1 MLPLNGIRVVEFAG
15 MGPAPFAAM
24 ILADMGAKVTRIA
37 RPGPEAPPGLDV
49 LTRGRDTIHL
59 DLKAENGRAE
69 ALRLV
74 TEADML
80 IEGFRPGVME
90 RLGLG
95 PEDCHGANPALV
107 YGRMTGWGQD
117 GPLAQSAGHDINY
130 IAITGALWSMGEA
143 GRPPQPP
150 LNLLGDFGAGA
161 TYLVIGLLAALHK
174 ARATGA
180 GDVVDAAICDGTNA
194 MMGFVRGQK
203 ARGRWR
209 YERAANRLDG
219 SAPNYRVYT
228 CADGKWLS
236 VGALERKF
244 FANLLAAMGF
254 EGAELERHAS
264 LEAPAETATTLE
276 AHFLTK
282 TRNAWCAILE
292 GIDCC
297 IAPVLD
303 PDEALDHP
311 HMKARALNARTP
323 TGPQPA
329 PAPRFLGTAAM
340 ATGKMATGKMAAGKK
355 AAGGAS

>member
-1 MLPLNGIRVVEFAG
+1 MTPLADIRVVEFAG

-24 ILADMGAKVTRIA
+24 MLSDMGATVTRIA
-37 RPGPEAPPGLDV
+37 RPDSQSPQPGVDV
-49 LTRGRDTIHL
+49 LTRGRETLYL
-59 DLKAENGRAE
+59 DLKSEEGRAT
-69 ALRLV
+69 ALEHIAGANLV
-74 TEADML
+74 

-95 PEDCHGANPALV
+95 PQACHAVNPALV

-161 TYLVIGLLAALHK
+161 SFLVVGLLAALHQ
-174 ARATGA
+174 AQTTGK
-180 GDVVDAAICDGTNA
+180 GDVVDAAICDGTNT
-194 MMGFVRGQK
+194 MMGFVRGQV
-203 ARGRWR
+203 ARGRWT

-228 CADGKWLS
+228 CADGKWVS
-236 VGALERKF
+236 VGALEPKF
-244 FANLLAAMGF
+244 FRALLEAMGF
-254 EGAELERHAS
+254 GGDELERLLS
-264 LEAPAETATTLE
+264 LEPRDEIIETLQAR
-276 AHFLTK
+276 FLTK
-282 TRNAWCAILE
+282 TRDEWRAVFD

-297 IAPVLD
+297 FAPVLD
-303 PDEALDHP
+303 PNEALRHP
-311 HMKARALNARTP
+311 HMIARGLNRETS

-329 PAPRFLGTAAM
+329 PSPRFLG
-340 ATGKMATGKMAAGKK
+340 AGHANNKQPSAK
-355 AAGGAS
+355 AS